1 MNDDLISREALKKSM
16 RKSMNERYISWTKT
30 ITVADI
36 ATLIFDEITYAPT
49 VLHDNYSM
57 GYQDGVRKVLSERP
71 QGEWIELKTNPPEFF
86 GHKFYICSL
95 CNREIDVILPEGS
108 LNDYPFCHC
117 GADMRGKEE
126 ENDS

>member
-1 MNDDLISREALKKSM
+1 MNDDLISRKALLKAM
-16 RKSMNERYISWTKT
+16 EEERQYLLNRGLTGAEHIL
-30 ITVADI
+30 VHHCLP
-36 ATLIFDEITYAPT
+36 LIDNAPT
-49 VLHDNYSM
+49 VDTTFREVVAYECGQKSN
-57 GYQDGVRKVLSERP
+57 DRP

-95 CNREIDVILPEGS
+95 CNREIDIILPEGS